1 MRILTANAR
10 VLLAVLEH
18 PEMTQKD
25 IADMLNMRYQHVWR
39 ALDRLV
45 REGILRKER
54 RQRRTFFYADQGFH
68 SLEDIMRLKSCI
80 MSSDV
85 VDWKQ

>member
-18 PEMTQKD
+18 PDKSQRE
-25 IADMLNMRYQHVWR
+25 IAKMLNMHYQHVWR

-45 REGILRKER
+45 KENILEKHREN
-54 RQRRTFFYADQGFH
+54 RRTYFVAAEGFWEI
-68 SLEDIMRLKSCI
+68 EDIKRLKAC
-80 MSSDV
+80 V
-85 VDWKQ
+85 V

>member
-10 VLLAVLEH
+10 VLLTVLEH
-18 PEMTQKD
+18 PDMTQKD

-45 REGILRKER
+45 REGVLRKER
-54 RQRRTFFYADQGFH
+54 RQRRTFFYADEGFH
-68 SLEDIMRLKSCI
+68 NLDDIKRLKACI
-80 MSSDV
+80 MSPDMI
-85 VDWKQ
+85 D